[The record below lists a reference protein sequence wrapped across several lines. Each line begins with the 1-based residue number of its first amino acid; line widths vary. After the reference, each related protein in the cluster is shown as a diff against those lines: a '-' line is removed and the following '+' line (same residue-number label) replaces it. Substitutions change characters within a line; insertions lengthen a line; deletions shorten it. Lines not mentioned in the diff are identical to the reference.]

1 MLKAFALQTKKR
13 SLGLKMSFIL
23 KKKEINK
30 NNHSFDFYLFRSGI
44 IITFDF

>member
-23 KKKEINK
+23 KKKKSIK
-30 NNHSFDFYLFRSGI
+30 I
-44 IITFDF
+44 IIVLIFIYFAQE